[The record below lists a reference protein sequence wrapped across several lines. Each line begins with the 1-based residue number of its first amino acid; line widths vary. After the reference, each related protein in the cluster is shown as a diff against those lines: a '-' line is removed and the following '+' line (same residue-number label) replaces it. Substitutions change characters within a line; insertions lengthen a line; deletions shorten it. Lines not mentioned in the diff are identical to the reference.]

1 MFHAFVS
8 LIARGWKL
16 FEHSDDAGNA
26 AAATGRECKD
36 GLLWFHDIGKFAAGD
51 SSMVVVQANQVLED
65 QSQIESGGF
74 STFIGIYDGH
84 GGPDC
89 SCYVC
94 DNLFRNLQELYKM
107 VCEPDETDLNI
118 CIPAV
123 MLPLDAGTRLEKMLA
138 TTSSVSV
145 QLYSPLRPAVDVAEV
160 FLWMMAVLT
169 ILCAS
174 YWSAWTTREAAIE
187 HDKLLK
193 DASDELPNTKYASVS
208 GVVNMNVKA
217 TVLFVVF
224 ASCFLFMLY
233 KLMSSW
239 FIDVLVVLFCIG
251 GIEGLQTCLVALLSR
266 WFKHAG
272 ESYIKVPFLGAISYL
287 TLAVSPFC
295 ITFSILWAVYR
306 NESFA
311 WIGQDILGIALIITC
326 RFRDPSNEVYFCV
339 IPMSKRKRKSHHQT
353 KI

>member
-16 FEHSDDAGNA
+16 FGHDDDVGNV
-26 AAATGRECKD
+26 AAATGRECKED
-36 GLLWFHDIGKFAAGD
+36 LLWFRDIGKFAAGD
-51 SSMVVVQANQVLED
+51 FSMAVVQAN
-65 QSQIESGGF
+65 
-74 STFIGIYDGH
+74 
-84 GGPDC
+84 
-89 SCYVC
+89 C
-94 DNLFRNLQELYKM
+94 DNLFHNLQELLYKM
-107 VCEPDETDLNI
+107 VCEPDETDLNMH
-118 CIPAV
+118 IPAV
-123 MLPLDAGTRLEKMLA
+123 MLPLDVGTRLEKMLT

-145 QLYSPLRPAVDVAEV
+145 QLHSPLRPAVDVAEV

-187 HDKLLK
+187 QDKLLK

-217 TVLFVVF
+217 AVLFVVF

-266 WFKHAG
+266 WFKHVG
-272 ESYIKVPFLGAISYL
+272 ESYIKVPFLGAISLEYM
-287 TLAVSPFC
+287 PF
-295 ITFSILWAVYR
+295 LL
-306 NESFA
+306 SFFFFLNGGI
-311 WIGQDILGIALIITC
+311 WLLYVVLVRDVILGVSLHSSLILI
-326 RFRDPSNEVYFCV
+326 VLV
-339 IPMSKRKRKSHHQT
+339 H
-353 KI
+353 